1 MSRSIREMKAWKV
14 AQELAGYSARSAM
27 IREAMRA
34 YEESCRA
41 EYGSPYAPMAG
52 VLESLLTSLAA
63 DRLDST
69 EEVVRS
75 LKRLT
80 KEVA

>member
-1 MSRSIREMKAWKV
+1 MNKFLREMEAR
-14 AQELAGYSARSAM
+14 SARSAM